1 VAGESGIAGLD
12 LVAAQE
18 AGQSALAEGD
28 RQVLEEAVQSFL
40 DLNARI
46 MVPMHWGTFR
56 LTDEDMLEP
65 PRRARAAW
73 QAAGLPDARLRIL
86 RHGETL
92 IMEG

>member
-1 VAGESGIAGLD
+1 MNP
-12 LVAAQE
+12 
-18 AGQSALAEGD
+18 
-28 RQVLEEAVQSFL
+28 EEAVQSYL
-40 DLNARI
+40 DLKARV

-73 QAAGLPDARLRIL
+73 EAARLSASDLRVL

-92 IMEG
+92 IMET